1 MGYGQDVLKR
11 MKLISFVV
19 ANSMGVASIDIQTL
33 EVDRGVSWEQAMEK
47 RSLLVGP
54 HEGFNICRSRF
65 FTLSYSLFFMFI
77 RIFFGFFL
85 KNKTSPAKKTM

>member
-54 HEGFNICRSRF
+54 HEGFNISVEVGFLHFLIRCFLCSSAYFSVF
-65 FTLSYSLFFMFI
+65 F
-77 RIFFGFFL
+77 
-85 KNKTSPAKKTM
+85 